1 MNAIRQAL
9 SQITQ
14 RLSALSLSAKL
25 LVGAVM
31 VIALMS
37 MVVVAGYSGR
47 TTWVDLL
54 PSGNAEQVVKAK
66 KLMDEFRIS
75 YRPDGTRLLVSPE
88 DKYMILALLGE
99 GGALGGDTSVL
110 FANLISS
117 QHWMNTKSQNDTIHN
132 LALQGE
138 LAKVISKMRGV
149 KSATVIIDAPDISGL
164 GAAIRRP
171 TASVAVV
178 TNPGSALDQGRA
190 NAIAGLVSSA
200 KAGLRL
206 TDVKV
211 IDQTTGRSFSV
222 KSEDALD
229 STDYLDAVA
238 KVEERVRTKLQ
249 ESLAY
254 VPGVIVA
261 VTAQVDNTRR
271 SYNETKI
278 FAEGQGSVSVA
289 TKNEKDTKKTTSGTS
304 AGEPGARPNV
314 GTSLTDG
321 QGGGMKNDETKT
333 TVESAFHPG
342 KRVEQVIDGRGNPT
356 RLTAMVSLPR
366 EYLAAL
372 VRQSKPAPAGGADA
386 KPEEVTQAELDAK
399 FKEEKARLEADLGPL
414 MAAAVVGTAAET
426 PDAAKVVTVSM
437 IPVPSLNLTAFAG
450 TASAGLL
457 GAGSSAGSG
466 GGVLSMLGADMIK
479 NVVLGGFAVAAVGM
493 MLMMVRKA
501 SRPLELPTAET
512 IVGVPPALESE
523 ADIVGEADESQMAME
538 GVELPEDQVKTKK
551 MLEQV
556 QDMVKKNPADAAALL
571 NLWLTAEQ

>member
-66 KLMDEFRIS
+66 KLMDEFRIT
-75 YRPDGTRLLVSPE
+75 YRPDGARLLVSPE

-289 TKNEKDTKKTTSGTS
+289 TKNEKDTKKITSGTS

-399 FKEEKARLEADLGPL
+399 FKEEKVRLEADLGPL

>member
-54 PSGNAEQVVKAK
+54 PSANAEQIVKAK
-66 KLMDEFRIS
+66 KLMDEFRIN
-75 YRPDGTRLLVSPE
+75 YRPDGTRLLVSPDE
-88 DKYMILALLGE
+88 KYKVLAMLGE
-99 GGALGGDTSVL
+99 DGALGGDTSVL

-289 TKNEKDTKKTTSGTS
+289 TKNEKDTKKTTSGSS

-342 KRVEQVIDGRGNPT
+342 RRVEQVIDGRGNPT

-399 FKEEKARLEADLGPL
+399 FKEEKARLESDLGPL

-466 GGVLSMLGADMIK
+466 GGVLSLLGADMIK

>member
-1 MNAIRQAL
+1 VNAIRQAL

-54 PSGNAEQVVKAK
+54 PSANAEQIVKAK
-66 KLMDEFRIS
+66 KLMDEFRIN
-75 YRPDGTRLLVSPE
+75 YRPDGTRLLVSPDE
-88 DKYMILALLGE
+88 KYKVLAMLGE
-99 GGALGGDTSVL
+99 DGALGGDTSVL

-289 TKNEKDTKKTTSGTS
+289 TKNEKDTKKTTSGSS

-342 KRVEQVIDGRGNPT
+342 RRVEQVIDGRGNPT

-399 FKEEKARLEADLGPL
+399 FKEEKARLESDLGPL

-466 GGVLSMLGADMIK
+466 GGVLSLLGADMIK

>member
-9 SQITQ
+9 SQIAQ
-14 RLSALSLSAKL
+14 RLSALSLSSKL
-25 LVGAVM
+25 LVAAVM

-54 PSGNAEQVVKAK
+54 PNGTAEQIVKARK
-66 KLMDEFRIS
+66 TLEEYRVNFRA
-75 YRPDGTRLLVSPE
+75 DGGRLLVAPE
-88 DKYMILALLGE
+88 DKYTVLGLLGE

-138 LAKVISKMRGV
+138 LAKVIGKMRGI
-149 KSATVIIDAPDISGL
+149 KSATVIIDAPEISGL

-178 TNPGSALDQGRA
+178 TNPGAPLDQGRA

-211 IDQTTGRSFSV
+211 IDQTIGRQFSI
-222 KSEDALD
+222 KSDDSID

-278 FAEGQGSVSVA
+278 LPEGQGSVSVA
-289 TKNEKDTKKTTSGTS
+289 TKNEKDSKKTSS
-304 AGEPGARPNV
+304 SNAAAEPGARPNV

-321 QGGGMKNDETKT
+321 QSGGMKNDETKT
-333 TVESAFHPG
+333 TVETAFHPG
-342 KRVEQVIDGRGNPT
+342 RRVEQVIDGRGNPT

-386 KPEEVTQAELDAK
+386 KPEDVTQAELDAK

-414 MAAAVVGTAAET
+414 MTAAVAGTAAET
-426 PDAAKVVTVSM
+426 PDAARVVTVSM

-457 GAGSSAGSG
+457 GVGSASSSSG
-466 GGVLSMLGADMIK
+466 GILSVVGGDMIK
-479 NVVLGGFAVAAVGM
+479 NIVLGGFAVAAVGM
-493 MLMMVRKA
+493 MLMMVKKA
-501 SRPLELPTAET
+501 SRPLELPTAES

-523 ADIVGEADESQMAME
+523 TDVVGEADESQMAME

-556 QDMVKKNPADAAALL
+556 QDMVKKHPADAAALL

>member
-1 MNAIRQAL
+1 VNAIRQAL

-457 GAGSSAGSG
+457 GAGSTAGSG
-466 GGVLSMLGADMIK
+466 DGVLSMLGADMIK
-479 NVVLGGFAVAAVGM
+479 NVVLGGFAVAAVGI